1 MGYSKVVAITERKV
15 KFVHQLDSDG
25 TAYAEDITIEID
37 ETVDPSRLKYLVDQD
52 GKIGYASVSFSAATE
67 SEQNSTVRFPEE

>member
-1 MGYSKVVAITERKV
+1 MGYSKVVVISERKV

-37 ETVDPSRLKYLVDQD
+37 ETVDPSRIKYLVDQD
-52 GKIGYASVSFSAATE
+52 GKIGYASFSFSAAAE
-67 SEQNSTVRFPEE
+67 SDYLSVIKFPEE